1 MAYSYKSPD
10 RDQLILLPPSVK
22 DWLPEDHLVWVVLE
36 LVSAMDLSAF
46 HARHPNDG
54 VGRRA
59 YDPEMMLALL
69 LYGYCTGLRSSR
81 KISQAC
87 RTDLAFK
94 VICVDVVPEH
104 DAVGRFRANH
114 QAAIIDLFTEVL
126 GVCDKAGLV
135 SLGTIAIDGTKMA
148 ADAALEANRA
158 EDTIRAQIEAILAE
172 AGSADDSDSD
182 DGHWSGPGSRLPRLR
197 AALAEIEAE
206 RAARAEAEAEAD
218 ARLAE
223 AVRAGRRPRGR
234 PPTDPARAVAVAAA
248 DVAVCEAR
256 AAAAKGPLAGVEAL
270 SVLGRARARFAAAE
284 AAAVGA
290 PRTELVAQANTTD
303 PNSRIMKT
311 QRRWVQGYNA
321 QAAVTENQVIV
332 AAVLSQ
338 DHNDVGLFDPLLV
351 EVGRALTAAGIDP
364 HIGTVLADAGYWSEP
379 NATSNGPDRLI
390 ATSKDY
396 KARRKAREL
405 GVCEGPPPPDASVF
419 EAMEHRL
426 RTPDGAALY
435 AQRSGMIEPVF
446 GNIKANRGISRF
458 LRRGLDAVRS
468 EWSLICTT
476 HNINKLAVAVTTHT
490 IPA

>member
-104 DAVGRFRANH
+104 DAIGRFRANH

-182 DGHWSGPGSRLPRLR
+182 DGHWSGPGAASRACVLR
-197 AALAEIEAE
+197 WRRSKPNTQLE
-206 RAARAEAEAEAD
+206 
-218 ARLAE
+218 
-223 AVRAGRRPRGR
+223 RRPKRR
-234 PPTDPARAVAVAAA
+234 PTPASPR
-248 DVAVCEAR
+248 R
-256 AAAAKGPLAGVEAL
+256 
-270 SVLGRARARFAAAE
+270 SVLGVGPVAARRPTLPAQSRSQQPMSRCVRHEPRRRRGRSRGSKPFQCWAGRARLAAAE

-364 HIGTVLADAGYWSEP
+364 HIGTVLAGAGYWSEP

-396 KARRKAREL
+396 KARRKAREPRRVRRTATTKTRRCSKRWNT
-405 GVCEGPPPPDASVF
+405 GSAPP
-419 EAMEHRL
+419 
-426 RTPDGAALY
+426 T
-435 AQRSGMIEPVF
+435 AQRCT
-446 GNIKANRGISRF
+446 
-458 LRRGLDAVRS
+458 RS
-468 EWSLICTT
+468 VQ
-476 HNINKLAVAVTTHT
+476 A
-490 IPA
+490 